1 MATESTAIVN
11 LLDLVKNQKPIE
23 HDSSDDMLFGG
34 RVRFDPM
41 AMPVPAQPVML
52 APIPSLARQQQPVI
66 SVPLPQPFVRQPAPA
81 IEQRTHRVS
90 RVPDPKATLAKF
102 ALPVTLFCCAMVLLS
117 VYLWKGSKSAPAP
130 KTTIVHAPPPAPVAQ
145 VMPDVPPPLPPA
157 PEAVAAAQ
165 PVVTPI
171 VQKQP
176 TVTEIQPT
184 VPAVAETVPTVPT
197 VPEVQPTVPTV
208 ADAAPAA
215 DEAEAPVAK
224 PAKASKRKHHSSR
237 AAKRA
242 KKETRVATAEK
253 PAKAEARENLGGK
266 GALQISS
273 SPAREL
279 WVDGKNTKKTTP
291 QKVTLS
297 PGTHN
302 ITLFD
307 KKTRSA
313 KTFQVEIKPNQTL
326 RVSKSY

>member
-41 AMPVPAQPVML
+41 AMPAPAQPVML
-52 APIPSLARQQQPVI
+52 APIPSLAQQRQPV
-66 SVPLPQPFVRQPAPA
+66 SVPLPQPFVRQPAAA

-117 VYLWKGSKSAPAP
+117 VYLWKGDSKSDAP
-130 KTTIVHAPPPAPVAQ
+130 KTTTTIVHAPPPAPVAQ
-145 VMPDVPPPLPPA
+145 VMPEAPPPAPAPA
-157 PEAVAAAQ
+157 PEAAPAAA
-165 PVVTPI
+165 VVTPI
-171 VQKQP
+171 DQP

-184 VPAVAETVPTVPT
+184 VPDVQPTVPT
-197 VPEVQPTVPTV
+197 VAEVQPTVPTV
-208 ADAAPAA
+208 PTVADAT
-215 DEAEAPVAK
+215 DEEAPVAK
-224 PAKASKRKHHSSR
+224 PAKSSKRKHQRSTR

-253 PAKAEARENLGGK
+253 PAKTEARENLGGK